1 VSATLWARLPQPLP
15 GSGAFPLGHWRLA
28 TAADVTASRS
38 GLREEV
44 LTRADDPDDD
54 ALERLLL
61 AFEELASNGL
71 RHGRPPVE
79 VHVTATEGGW
89 LIDVS
94 DSAPDRPPTPA
105 LGRDAADGGLGLY
118 LVARLCAAHGW
129 TVQHGR
135 KHVWACVERA
145 LHRPDRRAER
155 P

>member
-1 VSATLWARLPQPLP
+1 VSATLWAQRPHPLL

-28 TAADVTASRS
+28 TAADVTSSRG

-44 LTRADDPDDD
+44 LTRAADDDED

-94 DSAPDRPPTPA
+94 DSAPERPPTPA

-145 LHRPDRRAER
+145 LHRPDRRADR